1 MVYEKLRELL
11 ADQLGISVDEI
22 GMDTHIINDLS
33 ADSLDLVELMMALED
48 EFNLVITDE
57 SARELYTVR
66 ELFVYNGVL
75 LAKEPLPSSSTSQFP
90 LI

>member
-1 MVYEKLRELL
+1 MVYERLRAIL

-33 ADSLDLVELMMALED
+33 ADSLDLVELIMALED
-48 EFNLVITDE
+48 EFDLVITDDT
-57 SARELYTVR
+57 ARELYTVR
-66 ELFVYNGVL
+66 EITEFIE
-75 LAKEPLPSSSTSQFP
+75 K